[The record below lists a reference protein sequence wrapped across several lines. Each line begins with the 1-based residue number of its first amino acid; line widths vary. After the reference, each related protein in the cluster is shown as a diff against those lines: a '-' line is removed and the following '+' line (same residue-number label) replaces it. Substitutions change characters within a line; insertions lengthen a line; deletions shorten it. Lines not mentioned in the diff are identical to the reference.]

1 MTRSSPTA
9 RSTVAFIAVAIL
21 AAGGCGSGSGAGG
34 ESQDVSTFSATMQ
47 AACEAAT
54 SKEGGQLNYWASTE
68 PDVFAKEIGPFQQK
82 YPGIKIHYTSLRP
95 ADQVQRIV
103 AEVQAHHELDVDALS
118 GDLPSYAP
126 LLDRKLARNV
136 DWAKLGIR
144 KDLLFKLKGVQTYRS
159 YRVVLGLGYNT
170 KLVKQS
176 ELPDTWQ
183 ELVNSKWAGKVIV
196 DPRGVYLSGLSL
208 AWGKDKS
215 VSWFNDLMRTDK
227 PQIVR
232 GATASLEKVIAGEAL
247 LTTSSHDAEIAE
259 QQSKGAPVAIKY
271 LDVVPTQ
278 DWYTL
283 ITKDAKHPNAAACF
297 LSWWGSPQGQKQQL
311 KYEFKRD
318 ATKPKALPTG
328 AKLEAINDPKQ
339 AALATDVASEF
350 AKIMAAG

>member
-1 MTRSSPTA
+1 MTRSRTGT
-9 RSTVAFIAVAIL
+9 RSTVAFVAAAIL
-21 AAGGCGSGSGAGG
+21 AAGGCSGGGAAGG
-34 ESQDVSTFSATMQ
+34 SQQVGTFSASMQ
-47 AACEAAT
+47 AACKAAT
-54 SKEGGQLNYWASTE
+54 SKEGGQLNYWASTD
-68 PDVFAKEIGPFQQK
+68 PDDFAKEIKPFQQK

-95 ADQVQRIV
+95 ADQVQRMV
-103 AEVQAHHELDVDALS
+103 AEVQAHHALDVDALS
-118 GDLPSYAP
+118 GDLPSYSP
-126 LLDRKLARNV
+126 LLDHKLALNV

-144 KDLLFKLKGVQTYRS
+144 KDMLFKLKGVETYRS

-170 KLVKQS
+170 KLVKPS

-215 VSWFNDLMRTDK
+215 ISWFNDLMRTDK

-232 GATASLEKVIAGEAL
+232 GATSSLEKVISGEAL

-283 ITKDAKHPNAAACF
+283 IAKGAKHPNAAACF
-297 LSWWGSPQGQKQQL
+297 LSWWGSPEGQKQQL
-311 KYEFKRD
+311 KYEYKRD
-318 ATKPKALPTG
+318 DTKPEALPGG

-339 AALATDVASEF
+339 AALATSVANEF
-350 AKIMAAG
+350 AKIMANG